1 MIFQHCVRQCFKRF
15 KALMIIDAHHLI
27 SLFLPLLEDLSGCTL
42 AFLWQVVTFAKNV
55 LYIHRGMCE
64 EPSSKPFLGSN
75 WLKASLL
82 CCEELLLPLI
92 SGQIEKKS
100 SRAGNPIMKLGLLLQ
115 PRGKVRSKAE
125 ILKTASQRDRVS
137 PTQNPSL
144 LRQYFVHQ

>member
-42 AFLWQVVTFAKNV
+42 AFWWQVGTFAKNV
-55 LYIHRGMCE
+55 LYIEVCVE
-64 EPSSKPFLGSN
+64 EPSSQPFLGSN
-75 WLKASLL
+75 WPLGG
-82 CCEELLLPLI
+82 EELLLPLI
-92 SGQIEKKS
+92 SGQIEKTS
-100 SRAGNPIMKLGLLLQ
+100 SRAGYPIMKLGLLLQ